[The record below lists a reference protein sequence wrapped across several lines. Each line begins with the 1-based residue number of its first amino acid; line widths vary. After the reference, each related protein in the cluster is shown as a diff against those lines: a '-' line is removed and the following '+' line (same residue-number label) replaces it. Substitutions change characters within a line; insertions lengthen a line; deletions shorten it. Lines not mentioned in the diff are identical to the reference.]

1 VRTRSERIIENW
13 RSLSREFPSRFVSA
27 AAALSGSAV
36 TVRNKEGERCSGEV
50 TGDATAGAI
59 ELAPGWEKPLLS
71 SFVEAIEYT
80 AAMRGAAR
88 WEP

>member
-1 VRTRSERIIENW
+1 VN
-13 RSLSREFPSRFVSA
+13 A
-27 AAALSGSAV
+27 AATLSGGAV
-36 TVRNKEGERCSGEV
+36 AVRNKEGERRAGEV
-50 TGDATAGAI
+50 TGDATSGAI

>member
-1 VRTRSERIIENW
+1 V
-13 RSLSREFPSRFVSA
+13 
-27 AAALSGSAV
+27 
-36 TVRNKEGERCSGEV
+36 
-50 TGDATAGAI
+50 GAI